1 MLMGEHKR
9 AREYLSKTV
18 AIQDNYQG
26 ARSLNGWIELTC
38 GSEVKAKKANDMFKE
53 AQEKYPNDI
62 DAYIGQATFLE
73 QVKKDVKGAIN
84 VLTTCAVKFSWF
96 TPSESERARLLLAMK
111 EWDLAAESANKALQ
125 LDPNNIQALSL
136 TITILLVRDSKYSTA
151 SSRLAELAELI
162 HETEPHNAQLCHDT
176 AALFARLCARQGTL
190 LAQCLDLMTKAT
202 QLAPKNSQF
211 MAELGYQQLLAR
223 SYDKAFASY
232 TEAYRLDE
240 ANMAACYGKITA
252 QVLRGGASDLE
263 EARQQFEFLNEIHGG
278 SGASSDLCYIGALVA
293 ASQGGSEE
301 SAVRQLEETAR
312 VHLEAAGLDDVNQES
327 LSEIVVT
334 PELLIQLNP
343 DFLAHLARMMLES
356 AGSSPA
362 AVGEPPS
369 PLVAKAL
376 EVCVESP
383 EL

>member
-136 TITILLVRDSKYSTA
+136 TITILLARDSKYSTA
-151 SSRLAELAELI
+151 SSRLAELADII

-190 LAQCLDLMTKAT
+190 LALPPCLSSHAVSVARGTRDRWCVPTGAT
-202 QLAPKNSQF
+202 
-211 MAELGYQQLLAR
+211 
-223 SYDKAFASY
+223 
-232 TEAYRLDE
+232 RL
-240 ANMAACYGKITA
+240 TT
-252 QVLRGGASDLE
+252 
-263 EARQQFEFLNEIHGG
+263 RQTPWRPLQ
-278 SGASSDLCYIGALVA
+278 
-293 ASQGGSEE
+293 
-301 SAVRQLEETAR
+301 RQS
-312 VHLEAAGLDDVNQES
+312 LEAATASKSMWPGPA
-327 LSEIVVT
+327 T
-334 PELLIQLNP
+334 G
-343 DFLAHLARMMLES
+343 F
-356 AGSSPA
+356 SSKQH
-362 AVGEPPS
+362 V
-369 PLVAKAL
+369 
-376 EVCVESP
+376 
-383 EL
+383 